1 MKNRILSLC
10 LVCFVTVQ
18 AQCPQ
23 PDSFIKYS
31 RKERL
36 GYVENSQSRS
46 GYVRVG
52 EVFETVFVVQDGSDY
67 RLTIKPID
75 EEAGEIKYE
84 IYELVVRKK
93 KEDGK
98 TVFKKVKNVLFS
110 SAEDQPIEIISDGV
124 RKIYVKIMLD
134 GADKNTIECVGI
146 LVEHRKAQKV
156 GF

>member
-1 MKNRILSLC
+1 MRNFITTLC
-10 LVCFVTVQ
+10 IVCFLGAN

-23 PDSFIKYS
+23 PKKFIKIPK
-31 RKERL
+31 KERL
-36 GYVENSQSRS
+36 GYVHNSQSRS

-52 EVFETVFVVQDGSDY
+52 EVFETVFVVQNGSDY
-67 RLTIKPID
+67 RLTINPLNED
-75 EEAGEIKYE
+75 AGSVKYE

-93 KEDGK
+93 KENGR

-134 GADKNTIECVGI
+134 GDNRNKIECVGI